1 MNDYNTPMGKISPP
15 WFKTNNYGNVAAIS
29 VVSIT
34 FLVTYL
40 GLLQDDTPP
49 SWTARLLALFL
60 GGLYLLLLLK
70 PDRILDGWGTAVYFL
85 IQLTLVT
92 TIQFILFQSPTIWL
106 ITMPLV
112 GNVVELLKGWYRWF
126 MYAAIMSI
134 MTFSFGLQT
143 GHWPDALLFTLY
155 FAPAL
160 IFVVIFVQL
169 TQTADA
175 QRLKAEQLT
184 VELELANRQLSV
196 YATQAEELAT
206 TKERNRIARE
216 IHDTLGH
223 YLTVVNMQIKAA
235 QAVMNQ
241 QPEKAQDVLQ
251 KAQKLTEEGLTAVRQ
266 SVSALRDSPLGQKTL
281 PVALADLLAET
292 ESSGIVTQFDMV
304 GQPRPLDAKLDLT
317 LYRTVQE
324 GLTNIRKHARA
335 SRVDLLLDYGAADQ
349 VQLQLKD
356 NGVGTAV
363 TPNGGFGLLGLRERV
378 HLLGGRLE
386 TETAPGNGFKLV
398 ITLPG

>member
-1 MNDYNTPMGKISPP
+1 MGKISPP
-15 WFKTNNYGNVAAIS
+15 WFETSNYGDVAAIS
-29 VVSIT
+29 VVGIT

-49 SWTARLLALFL
+49 SWTARLVALLL
-60 GGLYLLLLLK
+60 GGIYLLLLL
-70 PDRILDGWGTAVYFL
+70 RAEWILNGLGTAVYFI
-85 IQLTLVT
+85 IQLTLAIS
-92 TIQFILFQSPTIWL
+92 IQFILFQSPTIWL

-112 GNVVELLKGWYRWF
+112 GHVVEILSGWWRWF
-126 MYAAIMSI
+126 MYAAILGI
-134 MTFSFGLQT
+134 LTLAFGIQT
-143 GHWPDALLFTLY
+143 GNWGNALLFTLY

-160 IFVVIFVQL
+160 IFVIIFVQL

-175 QRLKAEQLT
+175 QRLQAEQLT
-184 VELELANRQLSV
+184 VELEAANHQLAA
-196 YATQAEELAT
+196 YAAQAEELAT

-235 QAVMNQ
+235 QAVMGQ

-266 SVSALRDSPLGQKTL
+266 SVSTLRDSPIGHKPLPATL
-281 PVALADLLAET
+281 ANLLAET
-292 ESSGIVTQFDMV
+292 ENSGIVTQFDIL
-304 GQPRPLDAKLDLT
+304 GEPRLLDAKLNLT
-317 LYRTVQE
+317 LYRAVQE

-335 SRVDLLLDYGAADQ
+335 SRVDLQLDFSQADQ
-349 VQLQLKD
+349 VRLRLKD

-363 TPNGGFGLLGLRERV
+363 STATDHASNGSFGLIGLRERV
-378 HLLGGRLE
+378 HLLGGHLQ
-386 TETAPGNGFKLV
+386 TETAPGNGFILT
-398 ITLPG
+398 ITLPS